1 MEVAVVCGREQQG
14 VLPGA
19 REVLEVTLH
28 RRQEMRRDRDVT
40 DPGVG
45 LRQADDHLPV
55 GPDNGPADLGCHGIG
70 RCPRDESTREVSEVM
85 SMPRTVQDILDH
97 AEELAKRFEDYEP
110 STADERDSEVFG
122 ELRRAVLSRSDAE
135 RSVRD
140 AVKHARERG
149 CTWAF
154 IGSLVGTSVKRP
166 ASATATSR
174 TRRPRSACSL
184 IVTPGRPGQVIGSAP
199 RIATRVLQ
207 DSSSRSLCPVV
218 VGCGRLWSG
227 ICGEYARKLF
237 GGQAFSLVTALSPMV
252 CKSIA

>member
-1 MEVAVVCGREQQG
+1 MLNQIKTAPVPVATPNQLAQSV
-14 VLPGA
+14 A
-19 REVLEVTLH
+19 RASAWLFS
-28 RRQEMRRDRDVT
+28 
-40 DPGVG
+40 
-45 LRQADDHLPV
+45 QADES
-55 GPDNGPADLGCHGIG
+55 PAEDPQMK
-70 RCPRDESTREVSEVM
+70 RWRR
-85 SMPRTVQDILDH
+85 LDP
-97 AEELAKRFEDYEP
+97 LI
-110 STADERDSEVFG
+110 
-122 ELRRAVLSRSDAE
+122 AE
-135 RSVRD
+135 RS
-140 AVKHARERG
+140 VKHARERG

-199 RIATRVLQ
+199 RIVTRVLQ

-237 GGQAFSLVTALSPMV
+237 GGQAH
-252 CKSIA
+252 KIKI